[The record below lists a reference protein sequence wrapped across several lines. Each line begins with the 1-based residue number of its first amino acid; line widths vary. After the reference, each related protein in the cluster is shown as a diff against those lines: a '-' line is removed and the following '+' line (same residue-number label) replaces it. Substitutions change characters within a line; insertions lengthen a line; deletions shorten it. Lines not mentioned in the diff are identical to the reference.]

1 MVGNTAKTVNQ
12 AVAMQKRFQA
22 FTFHW

>member
-12 AVAMQKRFQA
+12 AVAMRKRFQA